1 MADVTVTL
9 GARDAG
15 LQAAMNRAQGAAKN
29 FMSTFSNVAAPLAAL
44 GGVTAAFAGI
54 GTAISKAA
62 EVEGLQTA
70 FIPLLGSADEAK
82 ARIEELSRFAAST
95 PFELT
100 EIAKASKVLETLTRG
115 ALSTGE
121 GLTLVGDVASATNVP
136 FSEIS
141 ATIGRLYDGLQSGR
155 PVGEAMARLQE
166 LGAISG
172 ETRARLEELSA
183 SGANQEAWETA
194 EQALGRFSGS
204 MQLQSGTWN
213 GLLSTLSDNISMA
226 LAQFG
231 EPILQT
237 LKPTLQDLIGAA
249 ENFAKNAAQLGQTF
263 ATITSAAISLAS
275 TLSNMIPAI
284 IGVTVAFAAF
294 RSGLDAKVIASVSR
308 IGPVSSAAFAQ
319 MRISMASV
327 NFASFG
333 AAGRAAFVSIGVAAR
348 GAALAIKGALIS
360 TGIGAIIA
368 GIAFAIEALMARLA
382 AASQAIENLN
392 TSMQDSVSAARA
404 LYEEIDKISTEAE
417 KVSFGKRLEE
427 EIERSR
433 KKIAELQKDTS
444 LGDEDRTMGISG
456 LQSQIASLER
466 LRAAAE
472 NITPEVLAG
481 RQAEKDRAA
490 AIAESERQAASLNAE
505 LGKSKTALD
514 KKIADSAFNEL
525 GAQEQKD
532 TTLSGVGLG
541 STAAVDAEVAALAA
555 KREATFLT
563 GEEAKR
569 MEALL
574 EARSKLVDIEK
585 SINDERDRAAEQA
598 ARDQERAEAE
608 ARVAAEKAAANAEL
622 QKTLQLELA
631 IAEARASKDTQE
643 EGKLQFVKDYQAALE
658 RARQAG
664 IEGNEAFD
672 FAQRSANAEATQ
684 RNQGDAGEL
693 PQSEQASN
701 EPLFSSSLAK
711 IGGGGGIAGAP
722 GLLDENKKQTNILQS
737 LADVSKSVLPEIS
750 NRLAGIFSDKP
761 AEPAARKEGP
771 SPTLQSPEV
780 PSLKAPTLQSPEVPS
795 LKAPTLQSPE
805 VPSLKAPRLQA
816 PQIPPMEPL
825 PIIPPPAIEPTKA
838 IGGFDLQSRL
848 DQSNVKGAFEKDKI
862 SSALYQEARLQT
874 NFLRQIAQRLGNLNP
889 TPLLA

>member
-44 GGVTAAFAGI
+44 GSLAGAFAAVKSSLDMGGRLSDISSQTGIAVADLVVLEQAFKNNGLSAEQVGPSINRLQRAIVQAGQGGAGASDTFAKLGLSLSQLESQSPSEQFKSVATAIQGIQSPAARTAAAMEIFGTSGGKMLTLFADSN
-54 GTAISKAA
+54 AFAKAA
-62 EVEGLQTA
+62 TQVGGLA
-70 FIPLLGSADEAK
+70 GVMD
-82 ARIEELSRFAAST
+82 
-95 PFELT
+95 
-100 EIAKASKVLETLTRG
+100 
-115 ALSTGE
+115 
-121 GLTLVGDVASATNVP
+121 ASATQ
-136 FSEIS
+136 FDAIS
-141 ATIGRLYDGLQSGR
+141 DS
-155 PVGEAMARLQE
+155 
-166 LGAISG
+166 LGAAALKG
-172 ETRARLEELSA
+172 QQLSA
-183 SGANQEAWETA
+183 GFTA
-194 EQALGRFSGS
+194 ALAPALEGIAAALDQTDLTTLG
-204 MQLQSGTWN
+204 QSLGTIAVAAIN
-213 GLLSTLSDNISMA
+213 LTATLSD
-226 LAQFG
+226 
-231 EPILQT
+231 
-237 LKPTLQDLIGAA
+237 
-249 ENFAKNAAQLGQTF
+249 
-263 ATITSAAISLAS
+263 
-275 TLSNMIPAI
+275 MIPAI

-294 RSGLDAKVIASVSR
+294 RSGMDAKVIAAVSR
-308 IGPVSSAAFAQ
+308 IGPVSAAAFAQ

-368 GIAFAIEALMARLA
+368 GIAFAIEALMGRLA

-427 EIERSR
+427 EIEKSR
-433 KKIAELQKDTS
+433 KKIAELQNDTS

-481 RQAEKDRAA
+481 RQAERDRAA
-490 AIAESERQAASLNAE
+490 ALAESERQAASLNAE
-505 LGKSKTALD
+505 LGKGKTALD

-525 GAQEQKD
+525 GAQDQKD

-541 STAAVDAEVAALAA
+541 STAAVDAELAALAA
-555 KREATFLT
+555 KRESTFLT

-574 EARSKLVDIEK
+574 DARSKLVDIEK

-598 ARDQERAEAE
+598 ARDQERADAE
-608 ARVAAEKAAANAEL
+608 ARIAAEKAAANAEL

-631 IAEARASKDTQE
+631 IAEARASKNTQE

-658 RARQAG
+658 RAREAG

-672 FAQRSANAEATQ
+672 FANRSANAEFAQ
-684 RNQGDAGEL
+684 RQQDSSQPA
-693 PQSEQASN
+693 QTTQASN
-701 EPLFSSSLAK
+701 QPLFASSLAK
-711 IGGGGGIAGAP
+711 IGGGGGIAGSPTA
-722 GLLDENKKQTNILQS
+722 LLDENRRQTQ
-737 LADVSKSVLPEIS
+737 
-750 NRLAGIFSDKP
+750 
-761 AEPAARKEGP
+761 
-771 SPTLQSPEV
+771 
-780 PSLKAPTLQSPEVPS
+780 
-795 LKAPTLQSPE
+795 
-805 VPSLKAPRLQA
+805 
-816 PQIPPMEPL
+816 
-825 PIIPPPAIEPTKA
+825 
-838 IGGFDLQSRL
+838 
-848 DQSNVKGAFEKDKI
+848 
-862 SSALYQEARLQT
+862 
-874 NFLRQIAQRLGNLNP
+874 FLRRIADGMSKLNP

>member
-44 GGVTAAFAGI
+44 GSLAGAFAAVKSSLDMGGRLSDISSQTGIAVGDLVVLEQAFINSGLSAEQVGPSINRLQRAIVEAGQGSTGASDTFAKLGLSLAQLESQSPSEQFKSVATAIQGIQSPAARTAAAMEIFGKSGGKMLTLFADSNAFAQAATQVG
-54 GTAISKAA
+54 GLAGVMDASAGQFDAISDSLGAA
-62 EVEGLQTA
+62 ALKGQQLSAGFTAALAPALEG
-70 FIPLLGSADEAK
+70 I
-82 ARIEELSRFAAST
+82 
-95 PFELT
+95 
-100 EIAKASKVLETLTRG
+100 
-115 ALSTGE
+115 
-121 GLTLVGDVASATNVP
+121 ASALDQTDLTTLGQNLG
-136 FSEIS
+136 
-141 ATIGRLYDGLQSGR
+141 TIA
-155 PVGEAMARLQE
+155 VA
-166 LGAISG
+166 AINL
-172 ETRARLEELSA
+172 T
-183 SGANQEAWETA
+183 T
-194 EQALGRFSGS
+194 
-204 MQLQSGTWN
+204 
-213 GLLSTLSDNISMA
+213 TLSS
-226 LAQFG
+226 
-231 EPILQT
+231 
-237 LKPTLQDLIGAA
+237 
-249 ENFAKNAAQLGQTF
+249 
-263 ATITSAAISLAS
+263 
-275 TLSNMIPAI
+275 MIPAI
-284 IGVTVAFAAF
+284 IGITVAFAAF

-308 IGPVSSAAFAQ
+308 IGPVSAAAFAQ

-368 GIAFAIEALMARLA
+368 GIAFAIEALMGRLA
-382 AASQAIENLN
+382 AAAQPIENLN

-490 AIAESERQAASLNAE
+490 ALAESERQAASLNAE
-505 LGKSKTALD
+505 LGKSKTSLD

-631 IAEARASKDTQE
+631 IAEARASKNTQE

-672 FAQRSANAEATQ
+672 FANRSANAEFAQRQQDGSPSAQTTQATQ
-684 RNQGDAGEL
+684 ATNQ
-693 PQSEQASN
+693 
-701 EPLFSSSLAK
+701 PLFASSLAK
-711 IGGGGGIAGAP
+711 IGGGGGIAGGPAA
-722 GLLDENKKQTNILQS
+722 LLDEN
-737 LADVSKSVLPEIS
+737 
-750 NRLAGIFSDKP
+750 R
-761 AEPAARKEGP
+761 R
-771 SPTLQSPEV
+771 
-780 PSLKAPTLQSPEVPS
+780 
-795 LKAPTLQSPE
+795 
-805 VPSLKAPRLQA
+805 
-816 PQIPPMEPL
+816 
-825 PIIPPPAIEPTKA
+825 
-838 IGGFDLQSRL
+838 
-848 DQSNVKGAFEKDKI
+848 
-862 SSALYQEARLQT
+862 QT

>member
-1 MADVTVTL
+1 
-9 GARDAG
+9 
-15 LQAAMNRAQGAAKN
+15 
-29 FMSTFSNVAAPLAAL
+29 
-44 GGVTAAFAGI
+44 
-54 GTAISKAA
+54 
-62 EVEGLQTA
+62 
-70 FIPLLGSADEAK
+70 
-82 ARIEELSRFAAST
+82 
-95 PFELT
+95 
-100 EIAKASKVLETLTRG
+100 
-115 ALSTGE
+115 
-121 GLTLVGDVASATNVP
+121 
-136 FSEIS
+136 
-141 ATIGRLYDGLQSGR
+141 
-155 PVGEAMARLQE
+155 
-166 LGAISG
+166 
-172 ETRARLEELSA
+172 
-183 SGANQEAWETA
+183 
-194 EQALGRFSGS
+194 
-204 MQLQSGTWN
+204 
-213 GLLSTLSDNISMA
+213 
-226 LAQFG
+226 
-231 EPILQT
+231 
-237 LKPTLQDLIGAA
+237 
-249 ENFAKNAAQLGQTF
+249 
-263 ATITSAAISLAS
+263 
-275 TLSNMIPAI
+275 
-284 IGVTVAFAAF
+284 
-294 RSGLDAKVIASVSR
+294 
-308 IGPVSSAAFAQ
+308 
-319 MRISMASV
+319 
-327 NFASFG
+327 
-333 AAGRAAFVSIGVAAR
+333 
-348 GAALAIKGALIS
+348 
-360 TGIGAIIA
+360 
-368 GIAFAIEALMARLA
+368 
-382 AASQAIENLN
+382 
-392 TSMQDSVSAARA
+392 
-404 LYEEIDKISTEAE
+404 
-417 KVSFGKRLEE
+417 
-427 EIERSR
+427 
-433 KKIAELQKDTS
+433 
-444 LGDEDRTMGISG
+444 
-456 LQSQIASLER
+456 
-466 LRAAAE
+466 
-472 NITPEVLAG
+472 
-481 RQAEKDRAA
+481 
-490 AIAESERQAASLNAE
+490 
-505 LGKSKTALD
+505 
-514 KKIADSAFNEL
+514 
-525 GAQEQKD
+525 
-532 TTLSGVGLG
+532 VGLG

-805 VPSLKAPRLQA
+805 FPSLKAPTLQSPEVPSLKAPTLQSPEVPSLKAPTLQSPEVPSLKAPRLQA

>member
-15 LQAAMNRAQGAAKN
+15 LQAAMNRAQGAANN
-29 FMSTFSNVAAPLAAL
+29 FKAALSNMAAPLAAL

-183 SGANQEAWETA
+183 SGANQEAWQTA

-308 IGPVSSAAFAQ
+308 IGPVSAAAFAQ

-368 GIAFAIEALMARLA
+368 GIAFAIEALMGRLA

-427 EIERSR
+427 EIEKSR
-433 KKIAELQKDTS
+433 KKIAELQNDTS
-444 LGDEDRTMGISG
+444 LGDEDRTMGIAG
-456 LQSQIASLER
+456 LESQIASLER

-481 RQAEKDRAA
+481 RQAERDRAA
-490 AIAESERQAASLNAE
+490 ALAESERQAASLNAE
-505 LGKSKTALD
+505 LGKGKTALD

-525 GAQEQKD
+525 GAQDQKD

-541 STAAVDAEVAALAA
+541 STASVDAELAALAA

-598 ARDQERAEAE
+598 ARDQERADAE

-631 IAEARASKDTQE
+631 IAEARASKNTQE

-672 FAQRSANAEATQ
+672 FANRSANAEATQ
-684 RNQGDAGEL
+684 RNQG

>member
-44 GGVTAAFAGI
+44 GSLAGAFAAVKSSLDMGGRLSDISSQTGIAVGDLVVLEQAFKNAGLGAEQVGPSINRLQKAIVQAGQGGAGASDTFAKLGLSLSQLESQSPSEQFKSVATAIQGIQSPAARTAAAM
-54 GTAISKAA
+54 
-62 EVEGLQTA
+62 
-70 FIPLLGSADEAK
+70 
-82 ARIEELSRFAAST
+82 
-95 PFELT
+95 
-100 EIAKASKVLETLTRG
+100 EIFGKSGGKM
-115 ALSTGE
+115 
-121 GLTLVGDVASATNVP
+121 LTLFSDSNAFATAATQVGGLAGVMDASATQ
-136 FSEIS
+136 FDAIS
-141 ATIGRLYDGLQSGR
+141 DS
-155 PVGEAMARLQE
+155 
-166 LGAISG
+166 LGAAALKG
-172 ETRARLEELSA
+172 QQLSA
-183 SGANQEAWETA
+183 GFTA
-194 EQALGRFSGS
+194 
-204 MQLQSGTWN
+204 
-213 GLLSTLSDNISMA
+213 A
-226 LAQFG
+226 LAPALEG
-231 EPILQT
+231 IAAALDQT
-237 LKPTLQDLIGAA
+237 DLTT
-249 ENFAKNAAQLGQTF
+249 LGQSLG
-263 ATITSAAISLAS
+263 TIAVAAINLAS

-284 IGVTVAFAAF
+284 IGATVAFAAF
-294 RSGLDAKVIASVSR
+294 RSGMDAKVIAAVSR
-308 IGPVSSAAFAQ
+308 IGPVSAAAFAQ

-368 GIAFAIEALMARLA
+368 GIAFAIESLMGRLSA
-382 AASQAIENLN
+382 AAQAIENLN

-417 KVSFGKRLEE
+417 KASFGKRLEE

-433 KKIAELQKDTS
+433 KKIAELQNDTS

-472 NITPEVLAG
+472 NITPEILAQ

-490 AIAESERQAASLNAE
+490 ALAESERQAASLNAE
-505 LGKSKTALD
+505 LGKGKTALD

-631 IAEARASKDTQE
+631 IAEARASKNTQE

-672 FAQRSANAEATQ
+672 FANRSANAEFAQRQQDGSTSAQTTQATQ
-684 RNQGDAGEL
+684 F
-693 PQSEQASN
+693 SN
-701 EPLFSSSLAK
+701 EPLFASSLAK
-711 IGGGGGIAGAP
+711 IGGGGGIAGGPSA
-722 GLLDENKKQTNILQS
+722 LLDENRRQTN
-737 LADVSKSVLPEIS
+737 
-750 NRLAGIFSDKP
+750 
-761 AEPAARKEGP
+761 
-771 SPTLQSPEV
+771 
-780 PSLKAPTLQSPEVPS
+780 
-795 LKAPTLQSPE
+795 
-805 VPSLKAPRLQA
+805 
-816 PQIPPMEPL
+816 
-825 PIIPPPAIEPTKA
+825 
-838 IGGFDLQSRL
+838 
-848 DQSNVKGAFEKDKI
+848 
-862 SSALYQEARLQT
+862 Y
-874 NFLRQIAQRLGNLNP
+874 LRQIALRLGNLNP